1 MDGSTDGGFKSSTK
15 QLMLLV
21 DLTPG
26 PDPQLEKKLKLDL
39 EMCRPGCRRLGW
51 REREAGRFM
60 AFKEALKER
69 DV

>member
-1 MDGSTDGGFKSSTK
+1 VDGSTDGGFKSSTK
-15 QLMLLV
+15 QLMLLA

-51 REREAGRFM
+51 REREAG
-60 AFKEALKER
+60 
-69 DV
+69 

>member
-1 MDGSTDGGFKSSTK
+1 MGESTAGGLKSSTK

-21 DLTPG
+21 DLPPG
-26 PDPQLEKKLKLDL
+26 PNLQLEKKVKLDL
-39 EMCRPGCRRLGW
+39 EMCRPGYRRLGW
-51 REREAGRFM
+51 REREAARLM

>member
-1 MDGSTDGGFKSSTK
+1 MGGSTDGGFKSSTK

-39 EMCRPGCRRLGW
+39 EMCRPGCRRLGSDGGNV
-51 REREAGRFM
+51 RQG
-60 AFKEALKER
+60 
-69 DV
+69 D